1 MSLKPVELQIAVPRA
16 TEAGKIQNDLRHRP
30 LLNQQ
35 QLAGEIVKNSHEQ
48 TQRSSS
54 VDESAETSVR
64 DDGQHNHNSDG
75 HSPSEKKSESIKYRD
90 AEHPYKGHS
99 IDLSL

>member
-16 TEAGKIQNDLRHRP
+16 TEAGKIQNDLQHRP
-30 LLNQQ
+30 SLNQQ
-35 QLAGEIVKNSHEQ
+35 QLAGQIVKNSHEQ
-48 TQRSSS
+48 TQRSSG
-54 VDESAETSVR
+54 VDETSETLVG
-64 DDGQHNHNSDG
+64 DDGHHGHDSGGNSSSG
-75 HSPSEKKSESIKYRD
+75 KKGESSKYRD